1 MDPFRLIL
9 LLIGAAIV
17 AAIYLWDRWRRRQPK
32 RDALFDD
39 ELPREADGT
48 ADSDDDW
55 DVIPLLRHAVRG
67 APVEEAQLRE
77 FAGFNGR
84 EAKTA
89 VAADEARAALGSVS
103 TRDDE
108 PPAPQPAEQ
117 LLVLSVIAQEGEVFT
132 GPTLSDLFEQLGLH
146 YGDMRIFHRMDADS
160 GEGVFSVVSI
170 IEPGYFELENLPEL
184 RTPGLALFM
193 RLPGPVAGTA
203 AFEDMY
209 ATAQSLAAALEGRLG
224 DQQRRPLS
232 ADVLAHMR
240 AQARPFRSNA
250 LA

>member
-9 LLIGAAIV
+9 LLIGAAII

-32 RDALFDD
+32 HDPLFDD
-39 ELPREADGT
+39 ELPQDADR
-48 ADSDDDW
+48 AAHSDEDW

-84 EAKTA
+84 EAKAA
-89 VAADEARAALGSVS
+89 VAADEAREVLGSVS

-108 PPAPQPAEQ
+108 QASQPAEQ
-117 LLVLSVIAQEGEVFT
+117 LLVFSVIAQEGEVFT
-132 GPTLSDLFEQLGLH
+132 GPTLSDLFEQLGLQ

-160 GEGVFSVVSI
+160 GEAVFSVVSI

-193 RLPGPVAGTA
+193 RLPGPVVGAA

-209 ATAQSLAAALEGRLG
+209 ATARALAGALEGRLG
-224 DQQRRPLS
+224 DQQRRPLTEDS
-232 ADVLAHMR
+232 LAHMR